1 MSVNV
6 IEKVARF
13 YLFIYEKNYGYV
25 ASGKLLGVFTSV
37 F

>member
-1 MSVNV
+1 MSVNAV
-6 IEKVARF
+6 EKVARF
-13 YLFIYEKNYGYV
+13 NLFIYEKNYGYV